1 MRLKKIWKIVII
13 CLIFILTSGCG
24 IGKNSG
30 RESDKVESE
39 EDSEMVQERLMTR
52 EYAIEHGIATAEEL
66 ETVDFEAMVAEY
78 EWVEGEEELRDM
90 RTGFLRLKDGFLLD
104 EYIFDYQYLVDT
116 PKSEGTLT
124 ESEVKNIKTIG
135 FECNEGTYFASM
147 IFDLSEGK
155 AYLGDGQDLLRKG
168 VTPKQEI
175 ALTDEQIEAVKNHV
189 ISSGVLEWQEEYEGV
204 NPNDTDWFWWILYY
218 ELEDGSVYAYD
229 GSGVVN
235 GTPENYREFVKGLQA
250 FFNS

>member
-1 MRLKKIWKIVII
+1 MRLNKIWKIVIL
-13 CLIFILTSGCG
+13 CLVLLLMGGCG
-24 IGKNSG
+24 IEKKSG
-30 RESDKVESE
+30 REGEELKSE
-39 EDSEMVQERLMTR
+39 EDTEMAEKNWMTR
-52 EYAIEHGIATAEEL
+52 EYIIEHGLATEEDL
-66 ETVDFEAMVAEY
+66 EGVDVEAMVRDCDWEK
-78 EWVEGEEELRDM
+78 GIEERFNLPLMIDMLKRDYM
-90 RTGFLRLKDGFLLD
+90 YD
-104 EYIFDYQYLVDT
+104 EYMFDYQYLVDT

-124 ESEVKNIKTIG
+124 ESDVKNIKTIG

-189 ISSGVLEWQEEYEGV
+189 ISSGVLEWQEEYEGA